1 MVWFERRRDWL
12 GQPHKKVLP
21 SPHPKAKR
29 TAEPP
34 GIVIKS
40 PRCPGCRSRQF
51 RTTKTVRQ
59 PRWTVRYHVCKG
71 CGLHFKS
78 IEPEDEK

>member
-1 MVWFERRRDWL
+1 VPWFERRRDWL
-12 GQPHKKVLP
+12 GPPHRKQP
-21 SPHPKAKR
+21 SRKAK
-29 TAEPP
+29 APAQPP
-34 GIVIKS
+34 GIVIRS

-59 PRWTVRYHVCKG
+59 PRWTVRYHVCTG